1 MAKFDRE
8 ELRTLVRQ
16 ALKEALGAG
25 AAAKAT
31 PTPAAPPPSRAG
43 GLAAAIRDGR
53 TEIGVAV
60 RNADDLA
67 RFARD
72 VAEASAEPSVKA
84 AILGGKVR
92 FVLAGAPEVMPTRAV
107 AAPAASAAAY
117 EMKTGVL
124 SETKLVE
131 IARSHKRIA
140 LGAEVVLTP
149 LARDKAREM
158 KVELTRQKP

>member
-25 AAAKAT
+25 AAPKA
-31 PTPAAPPPSRAG
+31 TPAAPVPAPPEAG
-43 GLAAAIRDGR
+43 GLAAVIRAGR

-92 FVLAGAPEVMPTRAV
+92 FVLAGGPEVAPTRAT
-107 AAPAASAAAY
+107 AAPAASAAY

-124 SETKLVE
+124 SETKLIE